1 MAHPRSIW
9 LCAGPLAGF
18 LFTAAVCAAD
28 IPLAPAGEYA
38 KIDTKLA
45 RDTIQALTKGSAVEQ
60 DRAVAAVLKS
70 PKDYAPPVFYV
81 MSNVLFAKG
90 RKDDAEFWF
99 YSGQLRARYDA
110 NRCTDGSAA
119 DEVGILND
127 QYGSEINKYA
137 FLDLDALQKTVTRVI
152 AWDKATPHDYDG
164 RWINL
169 YGMNATRASLS
180 KGNAADQPP
189 LSLPENRWGQIAEMT
204 RRDYMDGFND
214 ALAKIKAQQA
224 GKKP

>member
-1 MAHPRSIW
+1 MGYSRSI
-9 LCAGPLAGF
+9 LLAG
-18 LFTAAVCAAD
+18 LIGLSLVVAAYGAD
-28 IPLAPAGEYA
+28 IPLAPTGEYA
-38 KIDTKLA
+38 KIDTRLA
-45 RDTIQALTKGSAVEQ
+45 RDTIQALTKGSAAQQ
-60 DRAVAAVLKS
+60 DQVVAAVLKS
-70 PKDYAPPVFYV
+70 PKDYAPPVFYAL
-81 MSNVLFAKG
+81 SSVLFAKG

-110 NRCTDGSAA
+110 NRCADGSAA

-127 QYGSEINKYA
+127 QYGSDINKYA

-169 YGMNATRASLS
+169 YGMNAALASLN
-180 KGNAADQPP
+180 KGAAADAQP

-204 RRDYMDGFND
+204 RRDYQDGFND
-214 ALAKIKAQQA
+214 ALAKMKARQA